1 MRNRRLD
8 DRRGTFFFVE
18 FEGGADDVALV
29 VDNENALYRGLDSG
43 YGLLD
48 VFSHFK
54 LQLYNSKH
62 IKSITQTPPNSHSS
76 TLSYSLIH

>member
-1 MRNRRLD
+1 MRNRRLN

-18 FEGGADDVALV
+18 LEGGADNVALI
-29 VDNENALYRGLDSG
+29 VDNEDALYRGFDSG

-62 IKSITQTPPNSHSS
+62 IKSKTKTPP
-76 TLSYSLIH
+76 